1 MKTDRLFKENV
12 YLRETDACVTG
23 VYEEKGKTLVTLD
36 RTIFFPAGGGQSCDL
51 GTIAGYQVKDV
62 FEKDDDIFHHVICD
76 PCDLMEGSHVEL
88 IIDWDRRFDNM
99 QRHCGEHILSG
110 IFYREYG
117 GVNRGFHMGD
127 QYMTIDISLEDDP
140 SFTEVTWDMAL
151 HAELETNKVI
161 WQDLPVVSRHFE
173 TKKRSRM
180 PAHAQGIKYRK
191 RYNYSMCRFYR

>member
-12 YLRETDACVTG
+12 YLRETDACITG

-36 RTIFFPAGGGQSCDL
+36 RTILFPAGGGQSCDL

-161 WQDLPVVSRHFE
+161 WQDKPR
-173 TKKRSRM
+173 R
-180 PAHAQGIKYRK
+180 
-191 RYNYSMCRFYR
+191 CW